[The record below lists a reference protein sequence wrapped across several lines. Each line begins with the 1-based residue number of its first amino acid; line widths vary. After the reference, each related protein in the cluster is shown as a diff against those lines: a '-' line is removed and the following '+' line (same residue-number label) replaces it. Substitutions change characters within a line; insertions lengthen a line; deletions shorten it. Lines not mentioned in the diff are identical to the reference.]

1 MRTRPCKGTYRAYT
15 HKADTGQQQGSRGGG
30 RRKPRTH
37 PSTLR
42 RLQLLKVDSKDASRR
57 RRRRARSIFSTIRSL
72 ALAACLSYLRLR
84 EAEGGRQLRPL
95 REGQVLRPLE
105 PALQLLDLQRRVDGP
120 RLPHLL
126 AFAVDPCQFA
136 ILYRLFN
143 VICNDRWARERAV
156 WNIHALRWAKSDQV
170 ERCGSGNKI

>member
-1 MRTRPCKGTYRAYT
+1 MQFMHRVKLTRVNSNGLEKMS
-15 HKADTGQQQGSRGGG
+15 KAKVPLYS
-30 RRKPRTH
+30 PM
-37 PSTLR
+37 
-42 RLQLLKVDSKDASRR
+42 QLLQIDQKEAPRPTSK
-57 RRRRARSIFSTIRSL
+57 RAGAQQSPIVERV
-72 ALAACLSYLRLR
+72 SYLRLS

-95 REGQVLRPLE
+95 RQGQVLRPLE

-156 WNIHALRWAKSDQV
+156 CLSMWDIHALRWAKSDQV